1 VVAPAL
7 TRPFSLEQNTIT
19 HGASPWGPNAST
31 SAPFSLALKTFP
43 APTLPPQTTKTKPPE
58 THVKITMEGME
69 ARIATKE
76 DVDFNREELI
86 ETVEFD
92 LGKALTEVNG
102 KLNTLREGTDNLD
115 SELQILDSSA
125 QGLWDHL
132 EELDNGLG
140 KLEFI
145 AYQRIFIAMVSLVV
159 IQHLLR
165 TVGLIE

>member
-1 VVAPAL
+1 MEKVEIDLGQVL
-7 TRPFSLEQNTIT
+7 TRIDGKLDRLSSDLSDVKIKME
-19 HGASPWGPNAST
+19 
-31 SAPFSLALKTFP
+31 SLA
-43 APTLPPQTTKTKPPE
+43 TKEEVQNPSSDL
-58 THVKITMEGME
+58 THVKIRMEGME
-69 ARIATKE
+69 ARMATKE
-76 DVDFNREELI
+76 DFDSNREELI

-102 KLNTLREGTDNLD
+102 KLNTLREDTDNLD